1 MAEPGF
7 SGDLTD
13 SESYWKDHYSW
24 LGEKGYQLRPRYRP
38 DWKPSW
44 NAKKAY
50 NPLKFEDAQR
60 GKEAYHLMDATR
72 KSDGLVVLIKKIEVN
87 DPANPT
93 REIRMNRLLCS
104 GLFSVDDPQNHCI
117 PVYEILQLP
126 ENNKEHL
133 LVMPFLEPWWPNW
146 QEVPFSTIG
155 EAITFMRQVFEGVR
169 LLHSH
174 NIAHNDIKH
183 DNIMVDSAPIHNH
196 PIHPSVPERRYD
208 WSGYTTRKSLTRNPV
223 KYYTIDFGST
233 LQYDP
238 QNGPAREEPGYGGDR
253 ALPEFE
259 NHPNDPCDPYAVEVF
274 RLGNLV
280 RRFLMTNQRVWKPEE
295 VKDLKVNHAMD
306 FMSDLVADMTQE
318 DPSKRPSMDQV
329 VRRFDEIVKGLS
341 FVKLRSRF
349 WPGFKNESFLART
362 LWIIPRHFVSQ
373 AINVLGRYP
382 AIPPTPGPPK
392 GKKRK

>member
-1 MAEPGF
+1 MAEPRF
-7 SGDLTD
+7 SGDLSDT
-13 SESYWKDHYSW
+13 ERFWRDHASW
-24 LGEKGYQLRPRYRP
+24 LEEKGYHLRPRYQP
-38 DWKPSW
+38 EWMPSW
-44 NAKKAY
+44 ASKPDERFA
-50 NPLKFEDAQR
+50 FEDAYKA
-60 GKEAYHLMDATR
+60 KETLHLMDALR
-72 KSDGLVVLIKKIEVN
+72 ISDGLMVMIKKVEVN
-87 DPANPT
+87 DLENPT
-93 REIRMNRLLCS
+93 REIRMSRLLCS
-104 GLFSVDDPQNHCI
+104 GLFSLDDSQNHCV
-117 PVYEILQLP
+117 PMYEILQLP
-126 ENNKEHL
+126 EDNRTHL
-133 LVMPFLEPWWPNW
+133 LVMPFLEPWWPKLLS
-146 QEVPFSTIG
+146 EVSFSTIG
-155 EAITFMRQVFEGVR
+155 EAIAFMRQIFEGVR

-183 DNIMVDSAPIHNH
+183 DNVMVDASPLYKHLM
-196 PIHPSVPERRYD
+196 HPSVPGRRYD
-208 WSGYTTRKSLTRNPV
+208 WRGFATRKSLTRNPV
-223 KYYTIDFGST
+223 KYYMIDFGSA

-238 QNGPAREEPGYGGDR
+238 QNGPAREAPGYGGDR

-280 RRFLMTNQRVWKPEE
+280 RRFLMTNQHVWKPEE

-306 FMSDLVADMTQE
+306 FMSDLVAEMTQE

-329 VRRFDEIVKGLS
+329 MKRFDEIVKGLS
-341 FVKLRSRF
+341 FFKLRSRF

-373 AINVLGRYP
+373 VINVLGRYP